1 MKISTNLS
9 VEEVSKSLTA
19 TRKGIDNTPKGD
31 HLNNLISIAQ
41 NIFQPIRNHFGA
53 PIFVSSG
60 YRSEALNK
68 AIGGAHKIIKGKYVA
83 TSQHCNGEALD
94 LDNDA
99 VGKPSNAEIFYFIY
113 DNLDFDQLI
122 WEFGDS
128 KNPDWVHVSYSSDG
142 NNRKSTLVAER
153 QGKSTV
159 YSFFDDKR

>member
-68 AIGGAHKIIKGKYVA
+68 AIGGAK
-83 TSQHCNGEALD
+83 TSQHCKGQALD

-99 VGKPSNAEIFYFIY
+99 VQYPTNKQIFDYIK
-113 DNLDFDQLI
+113 DNLNFDQLI
-122 WEFGDS
+122 WEFGTEE
-128 KNPDWVHVSYSSDG
+128 NPSWVHVSYKDEV
-142 NNRKSTLVAER
+142 NNRGQVLKAVK
-153 QGKSTV
+153 QGGKTV
-159 YSFFDDKR
+159 YLLC

>member
-19 TRKGIDNTPKGD
+19 KRKGVDNTPKGD

-68 AIGGAHKIIKGKYVA
+68 AIGGAK
-83 TSQHCNGEALD
+83 TSQHCKGEALD

-122 WEFGDS
+122 WEFGDTTE
-128 KNPDWVHVSYSSDG
+128 NPDWVHVSYVSEDK
-142 NNRKSTLVAER
+142 NRNRILKAVRDE
-153 QGKSTV
+153 GKTKYIDITNV
-159 YSFFDDKR
+159 

>member
-19 TRKGIDNTPKGD
+19 KRKGIDNTPKGD

-60 YRSEALNK
+60 YRSEELNK
-68 AIGGAHKIIKGKYVA
+68 AIGGAHKIIKGEYVA
-83 TSQHCNGEALD
+83 TSQHCKGQALD

-99 VGKPSNAEIFYFIY
+99 VEYPSNKKIFNYIKN
-113 DNLDFDQLI
+113 NLDFDQLI
-122 WEFGDS
+122 NEFPDNEG
-128 KNPDWVHVSYSSDG
+128 NPSWVHVSYRADKK
-142 NNRKSTLVAER
+142 NRGQVLKAVK
-153 QGKSTV
+153 QGGKTV
-159 YSFFDDKR
+159 YLLC